1 MDGPAISFAI
11 PYYSNAAYL
20 REAIDSVRGQT
31 HRDWELVV
39 VDDHGPEPVPDLVAE
54 YGDPRI
60 TYVRNETN
68 LGLSGNWNECIRRAS
83 GPLVTVLHADDRLLP
98 TYAERV
104 LEAAR
109 RHPYAAAVFTDVVT
123 IGTDGG
129 PVETIADFAKRFARR
144 TRGDHDLRG
153 DEGLAPLLAANY
165 ILCPTL
171 CLRRELVGEAPFDR
185 RWRFVPDWDFT
196 SRLLLAGHTLHSVR
210 SPLLEY
216 RRHLG
221 SQTSALTSDASRFVE
236 ELELMREMADAART
250 RGWTRSER
258 AARRRISVRGHLA
271 LRALGDMVGR
281 RGGAAREKARLLR
294 VDLGRHPRLRTDHPD
309 PQ

>member
-68 LGLSGNWNECIRRAS
+68 LGLSGNWNECIRRTN

-104 LEAAR
+104 VEAAR
-109 RHPYAAAVFTDVVT
+109 SHPHAAAVFTDVVT
-123 IGTDGG
+123 IGTDGR
-129 PVETIADFAKRFARR
+129 PVETIADFA
-144 TRGDHDLRG
+144 
-153 DEGLAPLLAANY
+153 
-165 ILCPTL
+165 
-171 CLRRELVGEAPFDR
+171 
-185 RWRFVPDWDFT
+185 
-196 SRLLLAGHTLHSVR
+196 
-210 SPLLEY
+210 
-216 RRHLG
+216 
-221 SQTSALTSDASRFVE
+221 
-236 ELELMREMADAART
+236 
-250 RGWTRSER
+250 
-258 AARRRISVRGHLA
+258 
-271 LRALGDMVGR
+271 
-281 RGGAAREKARLLR
+281 
-294 VDLGRHPRLRTDHPD
+294 
-309 PQ
+309 